1 MTAKIIDG
9 NAVARSIRDECRQRV
24 QRIVAQ
30 SGVPPGLAVILVG
43 SDPASR
49 IYVKNKIRACIDVGI
64 RSFRFDYPADVKQDE
79 VVAKIAELNEDPA
92 VHGILVQL
100 PLPASFD
107 MARILRTISAD
118 KDVDGFHLYNVG
130 GLVVG
135 GTVFPPCTPYGVL
148 KLLQH
153 ENISLEGKN
162 VVVVGASNIV
172 GKPMALM
179 LMQHEATVCICHAK
193 TRDLAQFTLLAD
205 VLVVAAGYPNL
216 ILPQMVR
223 TGAVVIDV
231 GINRLADG
239 RLVGDVDFA
248 GVAAKASYITPVPG
262 GVGPMTVSMLLINT
276 VTSCERWLRHL
287 SIPVA
292 KEGSPRQPPAANGT
306 GPRIADLR
314 RPPSQSGNNAWPP
327 TSSQSIRVRPRPGP
341 FFLAPT
347 PRSRPSR
354 NRNSRSTFRPMA
366 RSSMSPTICGPRPWQ
381 PAATR
386 FTRQAPRPAIS
397 LPSASPISVRRHY
410 CGTAPAGGPSTAPSS
425 GRTGAPPICAR
436 GSNRPA
442 MRPR

>member
-9 NAVARSIRDECRQRV
+9 NAVARTIRDECRRRV

-30 SGVPPGLAVILVG
+30 TGAPPGLAVVLIG

-49 IYVKNKIRACIDVGI
+49 IYVKNKIRACADVGI
-64 RSFRFDYPADVKQDE
+64 RSFRFDYPNDVKQDE
-79 VVAKIAELNEDPA
+79 VIGKIAELNDDPD

-107 MARILRTISAD
+107 MTRILHTISAD

-148 KLLQH
+148 KLLEH

-248 GVAAKASYITPVPG
+248 GVASKASYITPVPG
-262 GVGPMTVSMLLINT
+262 GVGPMTVSMLLVNT
-276 VTSCERWLRHL
+276 ITSCERRLQHL
-287 SIPVA
+287 SIADA
-292 KEGSPRQPPAANGT
+292 KERLVVQ
-306 GPRIADLR
+306 
-314 RPPSQSGNNAWPP
+314 
-327 TSSQSIRVRPRPGP
+327 
-341 FFLAPT
+341 F
-347 PRSRPSR
+347 
-354 NRNSRSTFRPMA
+354 
-366 RSSMSPTICGPRPWQ
+366 
-381 PAATR
+381 
-386 FTRQAPRPAIS
+386 
-397 LPSASPISVRRHY
+397 
-410 CGTAPAGGPSTAPSS
+410 
-425 GRTGAPPICAR
+425 
-436 GSNRPA
+436 
-442 MRPR
+442 